1 MEDFFESAFAT
12 PMTRRTLIKS
22 IAAAGAA
29 TYTGGTLASLAHAQD
44 GPPDFARFRAIA
56 PSTADELQ
64 VPDGYAADVL
74 LSWGDEF
81 APGLRFGYN
90 CDYSAFFALDGKHDR
105 DDRRGHDRPRGGH
118 DHRDGDEGLLWVNH
132 EYLIAFFT
140 SDWTRAMDPTWNPR
154 TTHAALMA
162 REKKEVG
169 GSVVHIRRGRRRRG
183 RKGAWEVVEGSRYSR
198 RFYGDGPPIP
208 YDGPVAGTSFVPTEG
223 TVLGTLANCSGA
235 RTPWGTVLSCEENY
249 QSYGLRRSM
258 PFALGWIK
266 GAGATE
272 QDQNYYIGEPGT
284 NVDGEPVTDQWP
296 FYGYVVEIDPI
307 TGRAVKHTNMGRIH
321 HENVAMRIAK
331 DGRVVT
337 YTGDDAPAAD
347 GMFFKF
353 VSSRRYHRG
362 MRRRDAMKLLSDGQL
377 YVARWFPEANER
389 NTDSGTGEWIPIPKD
404 NAEAHAFTTKW
415 IEANIVPANG
425 GNLRQFRVP
434 RAEDC
439 EIIPKRPRDVLISL
453 TSAVGRPA
461 DPQAYGVVRLLRE
474 DSADPDN
481 LTFAWVEL
489 LEGGPHSGFANPDNM
504 AFSSRRDLWVVTD
517 VSSSRLNVPG
527 GGFEWHGNNAIFY
540 VPLRG
545 PNANVA
551 FRFANAPV
559 EAELTGPTF
568 VSEQATLFLNV
579 QHPGEETPNR
589 GGVVGNPATFTS
601 WWPDGNKTAGTGTPG
616 KPKPSLVAIR
626 KL

>member
-1 MEDFFESAFAT
+1 MNDFFESAFET
-12 PMTRRTLIKS
+12 PMTRRALVKG

-29 TYTGGTLASLAHAQD
+29 TYAGGALASLAQAR
-44 GPPDFARFRAIA
+44 GAPPDFARFRAIG
-56 PSTADELQ
+56 PSAADELQ
-64 VPDGYAADVL
+64 VPEGYAVDVL
-74 LSWGDEF
+74 IRWGDEF
-81 APGLRFGYN
+81 APGLEFGYN
-90 CDYSAFFALDGKHDR
+90 CDYSAFFPLDGKHDPGR
-105 DDRRGHDRPRGGH
+105 GRGHHYGH
-118 DHRDGDEGLLWVNH
+118 ADEGLVWVNH
-132 EYLIAFFT
+132 EYVIPFFT

-162 REKKEVG
+162 LEKKEVG
-169 GSVVHIRRGRRRRG
+169 GSIVHVRRGRTRGRRG
-183 RKGAWEVVEGSRYSR
+183 AWHVVEGSRFSR
-198 RFYGDGPPIP
+198 RFYADGPAIP
-208 YDGPVAGTSFVPTEG
+208 YDGPVAGTSFVPSEG

-249 QSYGLRRSM
+249 QSYGLRRNM

-272 QDQNYYIGEPGT
+272 TERNYYIGEPGT
-284 NVDGEPVTDQWP
+284 NVDGEPVADRWP
-296 FYGYVVEIDPI
+296 FYGYVVEVDPF
-307 TGRAVKHTNMGRIH
+307 TGAAVKHTNMGRIH
-321 HENVAMRIAK
+321 HENVAMRVAR
-331 DGRVVT
+331 DGRVVA

-353 VSSRRYHRG
+353 VSSRRYHPR
-362 MRRRDAMKLLSDGQL
+362 MSRREAMKLLSDGQL
-377 YVARWFPEANER
+377 YVAQWFPEANDPDT
-389 NTDSGTGEWIPIPKD
+389 NSGRGRWIPIPKD
-404 NAEAHAFTTKW
+404 NAEAHAFTTEW

-425 GNLRQFRVP
+425 GDVAQFRVP

-439 EIIPKRPRDVLISL
+439 EVIPKRPRDVLISL

-474 DSADPDN
+474 DSESPDS
-481 LTFAWVEL
+481 LEFGWAEL
-489 LEGGPHSGFANPDNM
+489 LEGGPDSGFANPDNLG
-504 AFSSRRDLWVVTD
+504 FSSQSDLWVVTD

-527 GGFEWHGNNAIFY
+527 RGFEWHGNNALFY

-551 FRFANAPV
+551 FRFANAPA

-568 VSEQATLFLNV
+568 VLKQSTLFLNV

-589 GGVVGNPATFTS
+589 GGVVGDPMTYTS
-601 WWPDGNKTAGTGTPG
+601 WWPDGNRTAGTGTPG
-616 KPKPSLVAIR
+616 KPKPSLVAVR